1 MKSLARFAILLAG
14 LPMASAHASDFDGS
28 KRLICAPV
36 IAMDCLSDGK
46 CSRELPAE
54 IGAPAFMRIDFAKKV
69 VVGQKRTTP
78 IMHSDKSDQQL
89 MLQGVEMGL
98 AWTIVIDTTDGAMM
112 VSMVDS
118 GGAYVLSGS
127 CTPL

>member
-1 MKSLARFAILLAG
+1 M
-14 LPMASAHASDFDGS
+14 
-28 KRLICAPV
+28 
-36 IAMDCLSDGK
+36 
-46 CSRELPAE
+46 
-54 IGAPAFMRIDFAKKV
+54 
-69 VVGQKRTTP
+69 VGQKRTTP

-89 MLQGVEMGL
+89 VLQGVEMGL

>member
-1 MKSLARFAILLAG
+1 MKSLARLAILLAG
-14 LPMASAHASDFDGS
+14 LPRAGAHAADFDGS

-54 IGAPAFMRIDFAKKV
+54 IGAPAFMRIDIAKKV
-69 VVGQKRTTP
+69 VVGPKRTTP
-78 IMHSDKSDQQL
+78 IAHSEITDKQL
-89 MLQGVEMGL
+89 VVQGVELGF
-98 AWTIVIDTTDGAMM
+98 AWSIVIDTTDGAMM
-112 VSMVDS
+112 ASMVDS

>member
-1 MKSLARFAILLAG
+1 MKSLARLAILLAG
-14 LPMASAHASDFDGS
+14 LPIAGAHAADFDGS

-36 IAMDCLSDGK
+36 IAMDCQSDGK

-54 IGAPAFMRIDFAKKV
+54 IGAPAFMRIDLAKKV
-69 VVGQKRTTP
+69 VAGPKRTTQ
-78 IMHSDKSDQQL
+78 IAHSEISDKQL
-89 MLQGVEMGL
+89 VLQGVELGF
-98 AWTIVIDTTDGAMM
+98 AWSIVIDASDGAMTT
-112 VSMVDS
+112 SMVDS